1 MGAHREWCFRKQ
13 SWPCCEMTAADVYS
27 ALSVQSNFISI
38 ISLTSWNNPER
49 PVILSPHFTDERVSE
64 AHVQELHPGAVGKNR
79 MLLGAGDGH
88 GGLTCCGP
96 WDRKESDTTE
106 QLS

>member
-1 MGAHREWCFRKQ
+1 MP
-13 SWPCCEMTAADVYS
+13 SPSPEMTAADVYS

-38 ISLTSWNNPER
+38 ISLASWNNPGR
-49 PVILSPHFTDERVSE
+49 SVILSPHFTDERASE
-64 AHVQELHPGAVGKNR
+64 AHVQELHPGAVGKDR
-79 MLLGAGDGH
+79 MVLGVGDGQ

-96 WDRKESDTTE
+96 WGHKESDTTE